1 MEAETYAP
9 ARAELL
15 GNHTDY
21 NEGLVM
27 AIAINVGTRITGG
40 AREDNLLHLES
51 EGFPEAWSGA
61 LDSLEPQ
68 REPSPTWPNYIIGVA
83 QALQDRGVKLTG
95 ADLRISTT
103 IPIGSGLSSSAAL
116 EMATARQL
124 LKLSRDLNPKELDD
138 LEIAR
143 AGQWAEHQFSGV
155 KCGLLDQISVLM
167 SQAGHVTFIDCR
179 SFEIRHVPLN
189 DEVEFVIVH
198 SGVNHALTGGEYN
211 DRRHDCEEAARVLGV
226 PALRDVTPGELE
238 ERKGELSEQVYHRAA
253 HVVGENAR
261 VASAVSCLA
270 QGNMESF
277 GNLMFESHR
286 SSIEHF
292 ANSCEELDFLVDTA
306 RGFDGCLGARLSG
319 GGFGGATINL
329 VAREKAEPFGRHMAD
344 AYGNKYG
351 NKPLI
356 LVTTACDGA
365 R

>member
-1 MEAETYAP
+1 MAIETYAP

-27 AIAINVGTRITGG
+27 AIAINVGTRIRGE
-40 AREDNLLHLES
+40 ARKDNLLQLES
-51 EGFPEAWSGA
+51 EGFPDTWSGDLNA
-61 LDSLEPQ
+61 LEPQ
-68 REPSPTWPNYIIGVA
+68 KEPDPTWPNYMIGVA
-83 QALQDRGVKLTG
+83 QALKDRGVKLTG
-95 ADLRISTT
+95 ATLSVSTT

-116 EMATARQL
+116 EMATALQM
-124 LKLSRDLNPKELDD
+124 LKLSHAQNQVQLDD
-138 LEIAR
+138 LDIAR

-167 SQAGHVTFIDCR
+167 GKAGHVTFIDCR
-179 SFEIRHVPLN
+179 SFEVRHVPVS

-198 SGVNHALTGGEYN
+198 SGANHALTGGEYN
-211 DRRHDCEEAARVLGV
+211 ERRSDCEEAARALGY

-238 ERKGELSEQVYHRAA
+238 ERKGELKEQVYHRAA

-261 VASAVSCLA
+261 VATAVSCLA
-270 QGNMESF
+270 QGNMEAF
-277 GNLMFESHR
+277 GKLMFESHR

-292 ANSCEELDFLVDTA
+292 ANSCEELDFLVETA
-306 RGFDGCLGARLSG
+306 QGIDGCLGARLSG

-329 VAREKAEPFGRHMAD
+329 VTRESAESFGQQMAE
-344 AYGNKYG
+344 AFRKKYS
-351 NKPLI
+351 NDPLI
-356 LVTTACDGA
+356 LVSPACDGA